1 MKDITLV
8 VDDKHYVM
16 AFVAYDAEKNWT
28 VASFRATVC
37 GHNGKDYFIDLDA
50 LQVKYNENSCYG
62 KGCKM
67 HQGFKESI

>member
-28 VASFRATVC
+28 VASFRATIC
-37 GHNGKDYFIDLDA
+37 GDNGENVLVDLNAPQVPYKANTCKD
-50 LQVKYNENSCYG
+50 KHCR
-62 KGCKM
+62 M
-67 HQGFKESI
+67 H